1 MAVETE
7 AIVVDKT
14 VRDIM
19 PQNVHDEPSAI
30 METITVSVVTFNS
43 LRRYLPQA
51 KTQLTLP
58 KESTVLDVVCILEI
72 PPREVFT
79 VWVNGLYP
87 NNDTTNL
94 SAPLRHGDRVALSGP
109 IPFSQFYK
117 APVC

>member
-1 MAVETE
+1 MAVQTE
-7 AIVVDKT
+7 AIVLDKT
-14 VRDIM
+14 IRDIM
-19 PQNVHDEPSAI
+19 PHNVHAEPSAI

-51 KTQLTLP
+51 KIQLTLP
-58 KESTVLDVVCILEI
+58 QESTVLDVVRALGI
-72 PPREVFT
+72 PPHEVFT

-87 NNDTTNL
+87 DNDTANL
-94 SAPLRHGDRVALSGP
+94 SAALRQGDRVALSGP